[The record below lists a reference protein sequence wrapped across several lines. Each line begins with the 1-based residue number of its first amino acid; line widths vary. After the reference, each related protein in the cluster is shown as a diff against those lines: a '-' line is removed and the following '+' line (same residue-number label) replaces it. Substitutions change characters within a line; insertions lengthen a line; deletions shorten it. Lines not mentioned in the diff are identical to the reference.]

1 MKQIAVIGAG
11 VAGLAAAGRLQ
22 EAGFNCTIYEK
33 SRGVGGRAA
42 TRRVDRFT
50 FDHGANYVK
59 APDGPLRALVE
70 GSRGSQGDPAHDIG
84 RPVWV
89 FDAAGRIAEGDPA
102 QNADEKW
109 TWRSGITALAKSMAA
124 GLPIAFGQQVTR
136 IAPGKSAR
144 YGLFDA
150 ADALL
155 AEADAVLF
163 TPPGPQTAAILCR
176 SNIAAALRDE
186 VLALLEPVQYRRCI
200 AYVFAFPRRPQ
211 VPWYALVNLDRRH
224 PIAWLACEHD
234 KPGRVPDGSGLMM
247 AQMSHDFSV
256 AHWDDV
262 AKGTA
267 GSAVGMPFPPSAE
280 TVAGLI
286 GEVIG
291 QELGEP
297 GWVHLQRWRYALP
310 DGSADFDQL
319 NRNGVGLFFAGDYV
333 TGLGRVHLAIE
344 SGWQVAE
351 RIVHKHR

>member
-1 MKQIAVIGAG
+1 MKQIAIIGAG
-11 VAGLAAAGRLQ
+11 VAGLAAAGRLR
-22 EAGFNCTIYEK
+22 EAGFACTIYEK

-42 TRRVDRFT
+42 TRRVDQFT

-59 APDGPLRALVE
+59 APDGPLRALIE
-70 GSRGSQGDPAHDIG
+70 GSRGPQDDPAQDIG

-89 FDAAGRIAEGDPA
+89 FDAENRITEGDPE

-109 TWRSGITALAKSMAA
+109 TWRSGITALARSMAA
-124 GLPIAFGQQVTR
+124 GMPIEFGRQVTR
-136 IAPGKSAR
+136 IAPGTQAR

-155 AEADAVLF
+155 GEADIVLL
-163 TPPGPQTAAILCR
+163 TPPGPQTAAILER
-176 SNIAAALRDE
+176 SSIDADLRDAM
-186 VLALLEPVQYRRCI
+186 LALLEPVQYRRCI
-200 AYVFAFPRRPQ
+200 SYVFAFPYRPQ
-211 VPWYALVNLDRRH
+211 VPWYSLVNIDRRH

-234 KPGRVPDGSGLMM
+234 KPGRVPDGSGLIM

-256 AHWDDV
+256 AHWDEV

-267 GSAVGMPFPPSAE
+267 GPAVDTPFPPSAE

-286 GEVIG
+286 GELIG
-291 QELGEP
+291 QELGAP
-297 GWVHLQRWRYALP
+297 GWVSLQRWRYALP
-310 DGSADFDQL
+310 DGGADFEQL
-319 NRNGVGLFFAGDYV
+319 NRNEVGLYFAGDYV

-351 RIVHKHR
+351 LMSDE